1 MDAPPVAL
9 VSLLTTDR
17 RLIYRPVQHLTSC
30 QSGVWRSGDSNSG
43 KYTYLGGFWGVYSA
57 SNPGTSTLWVFA
69 QGGNSAGSGSCRN
82 VSRLE
87 GYVDSALISVNAD
100 NSPSFGKSAFI
111 SFAVPPG
118 SSFRITSYPTEN
130 VSCGSGVF
138 SVYGYQ

>member
-1 MDAPPVAL
+1 MAL
-9 VSLLTTDR
+9 AMVLMKNTLMRIAVLSAN
-17 RLIYRPVQHLTSC
+17 C